1 MYYMPA
7 TASPTSG
14 DALAAPAF
22 SLEATL
28 LPTQPPLAWCLQL
41 QDGETVARVR
51 HGAEVLVLPDAVV
64 EGCWAGPLTA
74 EALLGADVC
83 AATGVALQAGELWLC
98 TPTHTLSRLHSLRH
112 HGALFV
118 SNSMALVCAAAG
130 LDLDPGHAF
139 YKDDLCSIQD
149 GLALARRT
157 VPLAQGRSLQLHYHC
172 NVRVT
177 SGRQLQEQ
185 PKRCP
190 DVGRDFEAYRSML
203 RDRLGAALRNAADP
217 QRPARLRPISTLS
230 RGYDSVTCTVLAR
243 EFGCEEVLCFRDPAA
258 PQPDADNGSALAV
271 YLGLRA
277 HVAGRT
283 DYHGLDAC
291 PAFLATGTG
300 GEDVF
305 LAAHAERLRHRVLIT
320 GFHGDKVWDRHA
332 ESASPDIVRGDPS
345 GADLEEFRL
354 AQGFFH
360 LPLPFV
366 ACQQLAGIQTI
377 SRSEALAAWQVEGDY
392 DRPICRRI
400 GEEAGL
406 ARASFGQRKCVM
418 SRAFGHSDQIAA
430 YLGPQADAAFRRYL
444 AAHPVPAGLG
454 DRLLHA
460 LHAGLTRLARR
471 AGRHSWRLQRALLA
485 PARLLRRHADDFEA
499 QRALFPWA
507 FAQQRAR
514 YVAACSGQD
523 A

>member
-1 MYYMPA
+1 MYAMPA
-7 TASPTSG
+7 TASPASG
-14 DALAAPAF
+14 TAPEAPDF
-22 SLEATL
+22 SLEPTL
-28 LPTQPPLAWCLQL
+28 LPTLPPLAWCLQL
-41 QDGETVARVR
+41 QDGETVARIR

-74 EALLGADVC
+74 EGLLGADVC
-83 AATGVALQAGELWLC
+83 AATGVALQAGALWLC
-98 TPTHTLSRLHSLRH
+98 TPTHTVSRLHSLRH
-112 HGALFV
+112 HGSLFV

-139 YKDDLCSIQD
+139 YKDDLSSIQE

-157 VPLAQGRSLQLHYHC
+157 LPLAQGHVLQLHYHC

-177 SGRQLQEQ
+177 PERQLKEQ

-190 DVGRDFEAYRSML
+190 DIGADFEAYRALL

-217 QRPARLRPISTLS
+217 QRPVQLRPISTLS

-243 EFGCEEVLCFRDPAA
+243 EFGCEEVLCFRDPSAT
-258 PQPDADNGSALAV
+258 QPDADNGSALAV
-271 YLGLRA
+271 HLGLRA

-283 DYHGLDAC
+283 DYQALDAC
-291 PAFLATGTG
+291 PTFLATGTG

-305 LAAHAERLRHRVLIT
+305 LAAHAGRLRHRVLIT
-320 GFHGDKVWDRHA
+320 GFHGDKVWDRHG
-332 ESASPDIVRGDPS
+332 ESNSPDIVRGDPS

-366 ACQQLAGIQTI
+366 GCQQLASIRAI
-377 SRSEALAAWQVEGDY
+377 SRADALADWRVEGDY

-418 SRAFGHSDQIAA
+418 SRAFAHSDQIAA
-430 YLGPQADAAFRRYL
+430 YLGPQADASFRQYL
-444 AAHPVPAGLG
+444 AQHPVRAGFG

-460 LHAGLTRLARR
+460 LHAGLTHLARR
-471 AGRHSWRLQRALLA
+471 VGLHSWRMQRAVAA
-485 PARLLRRHADDFEA
+485 PAFLLRRHADDFEA

-514 YVAACSGQD
+514 YVAACSGHD